1 MQVLSALVFTMAA
14 MLLLSTAFKASPVVT
29 MGDDESSVE
38 DLRGLAAEQ
47 NKEFKRICG
56 LSYYCQR
63 FAVKRNVV
71 QFSSFFQI
79 Y

>member
-1 MQVLSALVFTMAA
+1 MQVLTALVFTMATL
-14 MLLLSTAFKASPVVT
+14 LLLSTAAKASPVLT
-29 MGDDESSVE
+29 MGEDESSVE

-71 QFSSFFQI
+71 QFSFCFQI
-79 Y
+79 